1 MLKLTLPRYKS
12 IEMIAS
18 ENKDIISFSQGAV
31 KVGGAPEEIK
41 AHLKEILNGDRADYY
56 QAVGGIAPLRQKIAE
71 TLAKKWGIPLTKEE
85 ILITHGS
92 IGGITNLCLL
102 LLNSGDEVIIPEPFY
117 PSYLNIVRFSKA
129 TPIPVQGFFRKEGK
143 WVFDLESV
151 KQVKGERSKM
161 LILSNPSN
169 PCGICFRAN
178 DLNELK
184 RWCEQEGIFLI
195 IDEVYDN
202 YIYEGNFASATPLA
216 ARSDYIARTGSF
228 SKDFAMSGYRV
239 GFLVAK
245 KELIERLTA
254 IQDGTLCCPSVIGQL
269 AACFA
274 LDHPELIERQV
285 RQVKANLQLVREML
299 VPLVERNIFSYVPPE
314 SGIFLFLK
322 TQHEDTEEFVMEI
335 LTKARVSLVPGKDFG
350 SSQEAASHVRLCF
363 AREPKLIEEGMDRL
377 RKHLLRDI

>member
-56 QAVGGIAPLRQKIAE
+56 QAVGGIVPLRQKIAVS
-71 TLAKKWGIPLTKEE
+71 LSKKWGVPLSHEE

-102 LLNSGDEVIIPEPFY
+102 LLEAGDEVIIPEPFY

-129 TPIPVQGFFRKEGK
+129 TPIPVQGFFLKDGK
-143 WVFDLESV
+143 WVFDLECI
-151 KQVKGERSKM
+151 KQARRERSRM

-169 PCGICFRAN
+169 PCGVCFHGN

-184 RWCEQEGIFLI
+184 KWCEQEGIFLI

-202 YIYEGNFASATPLA
+202 YIYEGNFSSATPLTV
-216 ARSDYIARTGSF
+216 SSENIARTGSF

-239 GFLVAK
+239 GFIVAK
-245 KELIERLTA
+245 KSLIEKLTA

-285 RQVKANLQLVREML
+285 RQVKNNLQLLKEML
-299 VPLVERNIFSYVPPE
+299 VPFVEREIFSYVPPE
-314 SGIFLFLK
+314 AGIFLFLK
-322 TQHEDTEEFVMEI
+322 TQHEDTEDLVMDI

-350 SSQEAASHVRLCF
+350 SSREAASHVRLCF
-363 AREPKLIEEGMDRL
+363 AREPQLIEEGMRRL
-377 RKHLLRDI
+377 QKYLIK

>member
-41 AHLKEILNGDRADYY
+41 AHLKEILNSDRADYY
-56 QAVGGIAPLRQKIAE
+56 QAVGGIIPLRKKIAE
-71 TLAKKWGIPLTKEE
+71 TLTKKWGASLSHEE

-102 LLNSGDEVIIPEPFY
+102 ILEAGDEVIIPEPFY

-129 TPIPVQGFFRKEGK
+129 TPVPVQGFYYKEGK
-143 WVFDLESV
+143 WVFDLDSV
-151 KQVKGERSKM
+151 KNALSPRSKM

-169 PCGICFRAN
+169 PCGICFK
-178 DLNELK
+178 DLDLTELK
-184 RWCEQEGIFLI
+184 SWCEKEGIFLI
-195 IDEVYDN
+195 VDEVYDN
-202 YIYEGNFASATPLA
+202 YIYSGSFSSATALA
-216 ARSDYIARTGSF
+216 AVSENIARTGSF

-239 GFLVAK
+239 GYIVAQK
-245 KELIERLTA
+245 KLIERLMA

-269 AACFA
+269 AASFA

-285 RQVKANLQLVREML
+285 RQVRNNLSIVQEML
-299 VPLVERNIFSYVPPE
+299 EPLVQKGIFTFMPPE
-314 SGIFLFLK
+314 AGIFLFLK
-322 TQHEDTEEFVMEI
+322 TDLEDTEQLVMEI
-335 LTKARVSLVPGKDFG
+335 LLNARVSLVPGKDFG
-350 SSQEAASHVRLCF
+350 CSKEAASHVRLCF
-363 AREPKLIEEGMDRL
+363 AREPALIEEGMLRL
-377 RKHLLRDI
+377 QKHFL